1 MPGGGP
7 WAWDGERTV
16 RDVKKSLEHAP
27 EERLRWRV
35 LRAFQA
41 LPTEARVKDEEEAAA
56 LLCPSCRAEAS
67 LPRCPVC
74 GRETGERLEEEN
86 PGFDM
91 ERFLQL
97 REGEAP

>member
-1 MPGGGP
+1 MK
-7 WAWDGERTV
+7 EMSQ
-16 RDVKKSLEHAP
+16 RDYL
-27 EERLRWRV
+27 WC
-35 LRAFQA
+35 A
-41 LPTEARVKDEEEAAA
+41 LNLLLDEEEAAA
-56 LLCPSCRAEAS
+56 LLCPSCRVEAS

>member
-1 MPGGGP
+1 
-7 WAWDGERTV
+7 
-16 RDVKKSLEHAP
+16 LEHAP

-41 LPTEARVKDEEEAAA
+41 LPTEARVKEMSQRDYLWCALNLLLDEEEAAA